1 MLDSYEPQGST
12 ASVNFQT
19 TKAVW
24 KTDARSSHISHVT
37 LDSEWEGELARV
49 LEAHPKVLSY
59 AKNQGMQFEV
69 PYRIGRSVRRYI
81 PDFLVRLDIGGGE
94 TITLV
99 LETKGFRGLDAQLK
113 ADTMH
118 TLWVPGVN
126 AIGTFG
132 KWTFAEFRE
141 VFAIQEE
148 FGRLVETLTNKEV
161 A

>member
-1 MLDSYEPQGST
+1 MERADAEIAAGRPRGWLHGLPQAPKDLT
-12 ASVNFQT
+12 AT
-19 TKAVW
+19 RDLPT
-24 KTDARSSHISHVT
+24 
-37 LDSEWEGELARV
+37 
-49 LEAHPKVLSY
+49 
-59 AKNQGMQFEV
+59 
-69 PYRIGRSVRRYI
+69 
-81 PDFLVRLDIGGGE
+81 
-94 TITLV
+94 
-99 LETKGFRGLDAQLK
+99 TKGFRGLDAQLK